1 MSYAARLREHEHE
14 HGRPVRVG
22 LVGAGQMGR
31 GFAAQLGRIPG
42 MTLAAVFDVD
52 AERARH
58 ALEASGAV
66 HVGTAADRAVAV
78 VADGGSVALG
88 DADAAAELGLD
99 AVVDA
104 TGVPDVGARV
114 AHRCLLAGVDY
125 ITLNVETDVT
135 IGRYLGA
142 LADASGAVYS
152 VADGDEPVSAL
163 ELFDFAHDLGFEVVC
178 AGKGKN
184 NPFNPRATPASE
196 EASALRR
203 GMNPKML
210 ASFVDGSK
218 TMIEM
223 TALSNATG
231 FVPDVVGMH
240 GPTAKVD
247 ELASVL
253 RPAADGGL
261 LSAPGRVDYAFGPAP
276 GVFVIVTGDD
286 PIVGEQM
293 RYMSM
298 GDGPYWCLYRPYHL
312 ASLEAPR
319 SVARAALERRSSLR
333 PVTWTA
339 EVVATAKRD
348 LAPGDRIDGIG
359 GTAVRGVIHPAEA
372 ADGLLPL
379 GLAQHARVIE
389 AVREGDPVP
398 WSSVEVADN
407 TILRL
412 RRLQDDLF
420 PVRRSRSAARLAEP
434 GSAQPPLTKER

>member
-1 MSYAARLREHEHE
+1 MSYSAQLRARELEL
-14 HGRPVRVG
+14 GRPVRVG

-42 MTLAAVFDVD
+42 MALAAVFDID

-58 ALEASGAV
+58 AIEASGAA
-66 HVGTAADRAVAV
+66 HVETTADKASTVI
-78 VADGGSVALG
+78 ADGGSVALG

-114 AHRCLLAGVDY
+114 AQRCLLGGVDY
-125 ITLNVETDVT
+125 ITLNVEADVT

-184 NPFNPRATPASE
+184 NPFNPKATPASE
-196 EASALRR
+196 EASARR
-203 GMNPKML
+203 RHMNPKML

-231 FVPDVVGMH
+231 FVPDVIGMH
-240 GPTAKVD
+240 GPTADVD
-247 ELASVL
+247 ELPNVL
-253 RPAADGGL
+253 CPAADGGV
-261 LSAPGRVDYAFGPAP
+261 LSAPGRVEYAFGPAP

-286 PIVGEQM
+286 PIIREQM
-293 RYMSM
+293 AYMAM

-312 ASLEAPR
+312 ASLEAAR

-333 PVTWTA
+333 PVTWAA

-348 LAPGDRIDGIG
+348 LAPGDQIDGIG
-359 GTAVRGVIHPAEA
+359 GTAVRGVIYPLESAG
-372 ADGLLPL
+372 DLLPL
-379 GLAQHARVIE
+379 GLAQGARVVE
-389 AVREGDPVP
+389 PVAEDDPVP
-398 WSSVEVADN
+398 VASVEVVDN
-407 TILRL
+407 TIRML
-412 RRLQDDLF
+412 RRLQDEMF
-420 PVRRSRSAARLAEP
+420 PTTST
-434 GSAQPPLTKER
+434 GG

>member
-1 MSYAARLREHEHE
+1 MSYAARLREREHE
-14 HGRPVRVG
+14 QGRPVRVG

-42 MTLAAVFDVD
+42 MSLAAVFDID

-58 ALEASGAV
+58 AIEVSGGAQVEA
-66 HVGTAADRAVAV
+66 TADRAAAV

-114 AHRCLLAGVDY
+114 AQRCLLAGVDY

-135 IGRYLGA
+135 VGRYLGA
-142 LADASGAVYS
+142 IADASGAVYS

-163 ELFDFAHDLGFEVVC
+163 ELFDFAHDLGFDVVS

-184 NPFNPRATPASE
+184 NPFDPTATPQSE

-223 TALSNATG
+223 TALANATG
-231 FVPDVVGMH
+231 FAPDVVGMH
-240 GPTAKVD
+240 GPTAQVD
-247 ELASVL
+247 ELPAVL
-253 RPAADGGL
+253 CPAADGGL
-261 LSAPGRVDYAFGPAP
+261 LSSAGKVDYAFGPAP

-286 PIVGEQM
+286 PTVSEQM
-293 RYMSM
+293 AYMSM
-298 GDGPYWCLYRPYHL
+298 GAGPYWCLYRPYHL

-348 LAPGDRIDGIG
+348 LEPGDEIDGIG
-359 GTAVRGVIHPAEA
+359 GTTVRGVIHPVAS

-379 GLAQHARVIE
+379 GLAQHARVVE
-389 AVREGDPVP
+389 PVAQGDPVP
-398 WSSVEVADN
+398 LSAVEPADN
-407 TILRL
+407 TILML

-420 PVRRSRSAARLAEP
+420 PITEE
-434 GSAQPPLTKER
+434 Q

>member
-1 MSYAARLREHEHE
+1 MSYSARLRERERE
-14 HGRPVRVG
+14 LGRPVRVG

-42 MTLAAVFDVD
+42 MALAAVFDVD
-52 AERARH
+52 AERARR
-58 ALEASGAV
+58 AIEASGAA
-66 HVGTAADRAVAV
+66 HVETMADKATTV

-114 AHRCLLAGVDY
+114 AQRCLLAGVDY
-125 ITLNVETDVT
+125 ITLNVEADVT
-135 IGRYLGA
+135 VGRYLGA

-184 NPFNPRATPASE
+184 NPFNPKATPASE

-203 GMNPKML
+203 HMNPKML

-231 FVPDVVGMH
+231 LVPDVIGMH
-240 GPTAKVD
+240 GPTAEVD
-247 ELASVL
+247 ELPKVL
-253 RPAADGGL
+253 CPAADGGI
-261 LSAPGRVDYAFGPAP
+261 LSAPGRVEYAFGPAP
-276 GVFVIVTGDD
+276 GVFVIVSGDD
-286 PIVGEQM
+286 PIISEQM
-293 RYMSM
+293 SYMSM

-312 ASLEAPR
+312 ASLEAAR

-359 GTAVRGVIHPAEA
+359 GSAVRGVIYPIESAG
-372 ADGLLPL
+372 DLLPL
-379 GLAQHARVIE
+379 GLAQHALVVTRVADGE
-389 AVREGDPVP
+389 PVP
-398 WSSVEVADN
+398 MSSVEVADN
-407 TILRL
+407 MILML
-412 RRLQDDLF
+412 RRLQDQMF
-420 PVRRSRSAARLAEP
+420 PVTEP
-434 GSAQPPLTKER
+434 SPTGEL